1 MKLEAIFR
9 LPEMGGIIALFVGC
23 GFGLAAVGWAIMCLV
38 LVGMVGSLKTNLS
51 CKAVWLVMQTIGFFR
66 LLLMLVI
73 VCLIFMF
80 VNIIGSLKMW
90 GWVFGCLCVAS
101 VVSFNACLAMSRR
114 RSIGAA

>member
-1 MKLEAIFR
+1 
-9 LPEMGGIIALFVGC
+9 MGGIIALFVGC

-73 VCLIFMF
+73 VCFIF
-80 VNIIGSLKMW
+80 VNIIGSLKMG
-90 GWVFGCLCVAS
+90 GWFFRLPICCKRG
-101 VVSFNACLAMSRR
+101 VV
-114 RSIGAA
+114 